1 MGIASFIRSMIG
13 AAPQSEADAA
23 GVAAQGAAD
32 ARAAATE
39 MKALVAQV
47 RAEHTESIERVGG
60 ELARLSARVDAMPE
74 MRAQLE
80 SFVQSLGRTMTG
92 AADRLETVDDR
103 IHHLEQQARSQTE
116 IIALMRTE
124 FDRQGR
130 SVASLD
136 EQLRTL
142 RESIDRLAVAAERTE
157 ALVREFEERKVRS
170 NAAAWTAIAAA
181 GVSVVALLFALLR

>member
-1 MGIASFIRSMIG
+1 MGLASFIRSMIG

-47 RAEHTESIERVGG
+47 RSEHTESIERVGG

-181 GVSVVALLFALLR
+181 GVSVVALLYALLR

>member
-1 MGIASFIRSMIG
+1 MIG

-47 RAEHTESIERVGG
+47 RSEHTESIERVGG

-181 GVSVVALLFALLR
+181 GVSVVALLYALLR

>member
-181 GVSVVALLFALLR
+181 GVSVVALLYALLR

>member
-1 MGIASFIRSMIG
+1 
-13 AAPQSEADAA
+13 
-23 GVAAQGAAD
+23 AAQGAAD

-47 RAEHTESIERVGG
+47 RTEHTESIERVGG

-80 SFVQSLGRTMTG
+80 SFVQALGRTMTG

-103 IHHLEQQARSQTE
+103 IHHLEQQARAQTE
-116 IIALMRTE
+116 IISLMRTE

-142 RESIDRLAVAAERTE
+142 LDRLAVAAERTE

-181 GVSVVALLFALLR
+181 AVSVVALLFALLR